1 MCRNICF
8 RVGVWVC
15 GRDRDC
21 LCVILSPEGSY
32 IPNAFKAE
40 KAKTGKLRLVKGGET
55 RPNPINYLAKEI

>member
-1 MCRNICF
+1 MWAR
-8 RVGVWVC
+8 

-40 KAKTGKLRLVKGGET
+40 KAKTGPLVKLRLVKGGET
-55 RPNPINYLAKEI
+55 RPNPIKYLAKEI